1 MKVLVT
7 GATGFIGRRLVERLQ
22 KDGVDVI
29 ALVRDPNH
37 GLPEGVRPVYG
48 DILSPESFGDHG
60 QGCDRLFH
68 LAALITFDP
77 SKRGDLIK
85 VNAEG
90 TAAILKAARR
100 WEVKRSVVL
109 SSACTIGLSYAAD
122 RIMAEDA
129 LLEDKLIEANPYMES
144 KILAEREAF
153 KSAREQEVVVVN
165 PTTVYGPGD
174 WRLNSGTLV
183 LTIAGSQV
191 LPVPPGGSN
200 VVDVDD
206 VVEGLLAAGERGE
219 SGRRYILGGE
229 NLLFQQ
235 IFQIIAQVVGRSPI
249 RIPIPGWMRKP
260 IAAASGL
267 AGRVL
272 GGRFLTPQIVSDLF
286 AFKFYSSARAQQ
298 ELGWNPRYTFQ
309 ESVQRAWAFYCQ
321 EGLLKQRVSTA
332 RCQRAN

>member
-22 KDGVDVI
+22 KDGAEVI
-29 ALVRDPNH
+29 ALARDSLH
-37 GLPEGVRPVYG
+37 GLPAGVRPVYG
-48 DILSPESFGDHG
+48 DILSPESLGDHG

-77 SKRGDLIK
+77 QKRGDLIK

-90 TAAILKAARR
+90 TAIILEAARR
-100 WEVKRSVVL
+100 WKIRRSVVL
-109 SSACTIGLSYAAD
+109 SSACTIGLSYSPH
-122 RIMAEDA
+122 RLLAEDA
-129 LLEDKLIEANPYMES
+129 PLEDKLLEANPYMES
-144 KILAEREAF
+144 KVLAEIEAF
-153 KSAREQEVVVVN
+153 KAAGEQEVVVVN

-183 LTIAGSQV
+183 LMIAGSRV
-191 LPVPPGGSN
+191 LPIPPGGSN

-206 VVEGLLAAGERGE
+206 VVEGILAAGERGE
-219 SGRRYILGGE
+219 TGRRYILGGE
-229 NLLFQQ
+229 NLTFPQ
-235 IFQIIAQVVGRSPI
+235 IFRIIAEAVGRSPV

-260 IAAASGL
+260 LAAASGL

-286 AFKFYSSARAQQ
+286 AFKFYSSARAQR
-298 ELGWNPRYTFQ
+298 ELGWSPRYTFQ

-321 EGLLKQRVSTA
+321 EGLVKQRVSTA
-332 RCQRAN
+332 RCQKAN